1 MDLSETPKLKIEGL
15 SKTYGG
21 VGGGENVTALK
32 DVGIEIGDGE
42 FVSIVG
48 PSGCGKSTLFNII
61 AGLIRPSS
69 GTVLLDGREP
79 DELLGLVGYMPQRD
93 CLMPWRTVLDNTT
106 LGLELNGVRKKEAH
120 KQALAEFERFGLAGF
135 EKHWPAKLS
144 GGMKQ
149 RAALLRTFLAGRDL
163 MLLDEPFG
171 ALDALTRANMQ
182 EWLLDVWQEDRK
194 TILFVTHDV
203 EEAIYLSDRV
213 YVMSGRPGRVS
224 LCVDVPLERPRKAEI
239 TMSPE
244 FLLLKQKLL
253 RPLEEAAAGGGL
265 FIDDRPTLEEQI

>member
-1 MDLSETPKLKIEGL
+1 MQAGSKLRIEGL
-15 SKTYGG
+15 AKTYRGA
-21 VGGGENVTALK
+21 GGGENVTALK
-32 DVGIEIGDGE
+32 DVGIEIGAGE

-69 GTVLLDGREP
+69 GKVLLDGRQP
-79 DELLGLVGYMPQRD
+79 DELLGSVGYMPQRD

-120 KQALAEFERFGLAGF
+120 KKALAEFERFGLAGF

-149 RAALLRTFLAGRDL
+149 RAALLRTFLAGRDV

-182 EWLLDVWQEDRK
+182 QWLLDVWQEDRK

-203 EEAIYLSDRV
+203 EEAIFLSDRV
-213 YVMSGRPGRVS
+213 YVMSGRPGRIS
-224 LCVDVPLERPRKAEI
+224 LCVEVQLDRPRKPEI

-253 RPLEEAAAGGGL
+253 KPLEEAAAGGGV

>member
-1 MDLSETPKLKIEGL
+1 VAKAKLTIEGL
-15 SKTYGG
+15 SKTYRGA
-21 VGGGENVTALK
+21 GGGENVTALR

-61 AGLIRPSS
+61 AGLVKPSS
-69 GTVLLDGREP
+69 GRVLLDGDQP
-79 DELLGLVGYMPQRD
+79 DDLLGRVGYMPQRD
-93 CLMPWRTVLDNTT
+93 LLMPWRTVLDNTT
-106 LGLELNGVRKKEAH
+106 LGLELNGMKKKEAH
-120 KQALAEFERFGLAGF
+120 KVALGEFGRFGLAGF
-135 EKHWPAKLS
+135 EKQWPAKLS

-171 ALDALTRANMQ
+171 ALDALTRAQMQ

-224 LCVDVPLERPRKAEI
+224 LCVDIDLSRPRPPEV
-239 TMSPE
+239 TMEPE
-244 FLLLKQKLL
+244 FLELKQKLL
-253 RPLEEAAAGGGL
+253 RPLEDAVHGSAI
-265 FIDDRPTLEEQI
+265 IDDNPTVEGPRP

>member
-1 MDLSETPKLKIEGL
+1 MQATAQKLKVDEV
-15 SKTYGG
+15 SKTFRGA
-21 VGGGENVTALK
+21 GGGENVTALRE
-32 DVGIEIGDGE
+32 VGIEIADGE

-61 AGLIRPSS
+61 AGLVKPSS
-69 GTVLLDGREP
+69 GRVLLDGDQP
-79 DELLGLVGYMPQRD
+79 DDLLGKVGYMPQRD
-93 CLMPWRTVLDNTT
+93 MLMPWRTVLDNTT
-106 LGLELNGVRKKEAH
+106 LGLELNGMKKRQAH
-120 KQALAEFERFGLAGF
+120 EVALAEFDRFGLAGF
-135 EKHWPAKLS
+135 EKQWPAKLS

-149 RAALLRTFLAGRDL
+149 RAALLRTFLAGREL

-171 ALDALTRANMQ
+171 ALDALTRAQMQ

-213 YVMSGRPGRVS
+213 YVMSGRPGRIS
-224 LCVDVPLERPRKAEI
+224 LCVDVEPAAAAPREV

-244 FLLLKQKLL
+244 FLALKQQLLK
-253 RPLEEAAAGGGL
+253 PLEEAVHG
-265 FIDDRPTLEEQI
+265 

>member
-1 MDLSETPKLKIEGL
+1 LPGSTKLTIEGL
-15 SKTYGG
+15 SKTYRGA
-21 VGGGENVTALK
+21 GGGENVTALK
-32 DVGIEIGDGE
+32 DVGIEIGAGE

-61 AGLIRPSS
+61 AGLVRPS
-69 GTVLLDGREP
+69 GGKVLLDGREP
-79 DELLGLVGYMPQRD
+79 DELLGSVGYMPQRD

-106 LGLELNGVRKKEAH
+106 LGLELNGVRKKDAH

-224 LCVDVPLERPRKAEI
+224 LCVDVKLERPRKPEI

-244 FLLLKQKLL
+244 FLMLKQKLL
-253 RPLEEAAAGGGL
+253 RPLEEAAAGGGV
-265 FIDDRPTLEEQI
+265 FIDDRPTLEEQL